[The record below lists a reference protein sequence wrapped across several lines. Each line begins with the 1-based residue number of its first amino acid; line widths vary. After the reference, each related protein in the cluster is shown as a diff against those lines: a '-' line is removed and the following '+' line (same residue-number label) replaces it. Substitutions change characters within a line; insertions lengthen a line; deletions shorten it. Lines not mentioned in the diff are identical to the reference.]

1 LSSIWSRKPVMDHA
15 LMCVRP
21 TQSIIY
27 VPLQISRFQ
36 ESILL
41 IVQYKYL
48 KSCCEDSI
56 LQNLI
61 LRTRLCGTG
70 LITQPSWVFIST
82 WSVRSGGNVLY
93 HNCTS
98 FEGVSQGRQPL
109 NIFTWFRGVGRW
121 LLLLWDESVFFFPLN
136 YMDDIEFEVF
146 GA

>member
-1 LSSIWSRKPVMDHA
+1 MDHA
-15 LMCVRP
+15 LMYVRP

-70 LITQPSWVFIST
+70 LITQPSWFFIST
-82 WSVRSGGNVLY
+82 
-93 HNCTS
+93 
-98 FEGVSQGRQPL
+98 
-109 NIFTWFRGVGRW
+109 
-121 LLLLWDESVFFFPLN
+121 
-136 YMDDIEFEVF
+136 
-146 GA
+146 